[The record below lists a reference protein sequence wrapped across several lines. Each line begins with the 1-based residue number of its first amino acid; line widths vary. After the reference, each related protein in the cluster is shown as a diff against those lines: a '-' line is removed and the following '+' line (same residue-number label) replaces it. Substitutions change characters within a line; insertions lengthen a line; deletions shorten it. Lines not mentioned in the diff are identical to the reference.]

1 MLLNKEGKATAVQAA
16 LIRERVA
23 GTVGTSKIN
32 EEATMESIRGI
43 LEKLPG
49 RSVASN
55 LKFIIILVAKA
66 SLNFDTPKVA

>member
-1 MLLNKEGKATAVQAA
+1 MQVLLNKEGKATVVQAA

-32 EEATMESIRGI
+32 EQATMESIAGI

-55 LKFIIILVAKA
+55 LKFIIIVNPKT
-66 SLNFDTPKVA
+66 SLNFDTP